1 VEDLDEAIWECLA
14 TIATSKGRMQ
24 DYLYTKNTLIY
35 SKHIT
40 HLHKLQ
46 LELKKKQNK
55 ALGWYHDNLIDSE
68 TVQKELQTIS
78 AELATIQSTLS
89 ELMIAQEKTNQL
101 ATSPIDLL
109 QAKTFMEKRNILL
122 KLPYR
127 IVAVRL
133 EGSYEFFLEK

>member
-1 VEDLDEAIWECLA
+1 
-14 TIATSKGRMQ
+14 M
-24 DYLYTKNTLIY
+24 Y